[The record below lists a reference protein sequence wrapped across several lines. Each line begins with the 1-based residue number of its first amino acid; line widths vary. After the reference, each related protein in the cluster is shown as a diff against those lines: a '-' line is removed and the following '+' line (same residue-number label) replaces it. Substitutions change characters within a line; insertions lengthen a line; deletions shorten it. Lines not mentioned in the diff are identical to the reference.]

1 EACTREFEA
10 KLEGY
15 AKLKGKLAEGPER
28 LLSAFTLSDDVER
41 LAYRLWY
48 YASLSYDQD
57 QRDNAANAKRQRV
70 QILLAKAQQET
81 SWFNPELLSI
91 PLETVRQWMASNTG
105 LALYRFAIE
114 RLYHQQEHV
123 LDEKGERLLSL
134 SSRFAS
140 TPHDTHSMLSTADVK
155 HPTVVQH

>member
-1 EACTREFEA
+1 MADAVTDALPEHRSASTRDQIPESYRWNLSDIYPDWPAWDAATKEFD
-10 KLEGY
+10 
-15 AKLKGKLAEGPER
+15 GKLAGYAALKGNLAKGADR
-28 LLSAFTLSDDVER
+28 LLAAFRLSDDVER

-57 QRDNAANAKRQRV
+57 QRDNSANARRQRV

-91 PLETVRQWMASNTG
+91 PLDAVRQWMSANPD

-123 LDEKGERLLSL
+123 
-134 SSRFAS
+134 
-140 TPHDTHSMLSTADVK
+140 
-155 HPTVVQH
+155 